1 MTTRFT
7 LTLLAALCAM
17 VLTGQEYQEL
27 PLRDLSAFRP
37 NAGNWQIVGQVQA
50 VLDQDQA
57 LKTEKGSGVLA
68 NLPTAKQQSELF
80 TLLEHGDLDLELEF
94 MMARHSN
101 SGIYLQ
107 GRYEVQLLDSWGK
120 QHPAFGDCG
129 GIYERWDDNKPE
141 GQQGYE
147 GYPPRLNACRAPGL
161 WQKMEISFQAPRFD
175 QSGNKTANARIIYLR
190 LNGFPIH
197 ENLELTGPTR
207 GGGEAESALGPL
219 RIQGDHGPVA
229 FRNIRYRTFGNPPL
243 VLRNLRYEHY
253 LTEKDVVEPQGL
265 PLQSSAPAAQLT
277 HEVINLNEKFLL
289 RFQGELE
296 VKIPGRYYFDLNTF
310 GWGQLL
316 IDGKPVLER
325 GPWERRGSIE
335 LPASRHALDLRYTK
349 TGAWFSNGLGL
360 FVSGPGLRRQAL
372 HAESSLPPSRDV
384 SNPIHASFQPEPVV
398 LRSFMD
404 FQGWSDSASYRIT
417 HPVSVGFP
425 EGLSYSYNLGN
436 GALFQAW
443 RGGFLNVTPMWNDRG
458 DGSARPI
465 GSLLPLDDAPLLAVL
480 PTELAPWPAALP
492 AEAAFRSRGYR
503 LDAAGRPSFEYEAYG
518 LKVTDDI
525 MVLDE
530 GRRLERRLQ
539 VQGTAPLGLYCR
551 LAAGREIIRLP
562 NNTYSID
569 GRYYLQLPAKGGAR
583 VALRSSGQGQELIA
597 PLDVATQLSYQITW

>member
-7 LTLLAALCAM
+7 LTLLAALYAM

-50 VLDQDQA
+50 VLDQDQV
-57 LKTEKGSGVLA
+57 LKTEKGSGVLV

-94 MMARHSN
+94 MMARRSN

-120 QHPAFGDCG
+120 RHPTFGDCG
-129 GIYERWDDNKPE
+129 GIYERWDDRKQE
-141 GQQGYE
+141 GQQGFE
-147 GYPPRLNACRAPGL
+147 GYAPRLNASRAPGL
-161 WQKMEISFQAPRFD
+161 WQKMEISFMAPRFD
-175 QSGNKTANARIIYLR
+175 QQGKKTANARILYLR
-190 LNGFPIH
+190 LNGYAIH

-207 GGGEAESALGPL
+207 GGGAQESPLGPL

-243 VLRNLRYEHY
+243 VLDQLRYEHY
-253 LTEKDVVEPQGL
+253 FTEKDVTEPQGL
-265 PLQSSAPAAQLT
+265 ERQSAGPASQLT

-296 VKIPGRYYFDLNTF
+296 IKIPGRYYFDLNAF

-316 IDGKPVLER
+316 IGGKPVLER

-335 LPASRHALDLRYTK
+335 LPAGRHALDLRYTK
-349 TGAWFSNGLGL
+349 TGSWFANGLGL
-360 FVSGPGLRRQAL
+360 FVSGPGLRQQAL

-384 SNPIHASFQPEPVV
+384 SNPILAGFQAEPVV

-404 FQGWSDSASYRIT
+404 FQAWNDSVAHRIT
-417 HPVSVGFP
+417 HPVSVGFSQ
-425 EGLSYSYNLGN
+425 GVSYSYNLGN

-443 RGGFLNVTPMWNDRG
+443 RGGFLDATPMWNDRG
-458 DGSARPI
+458 DGSSRPI
-465 GSLLPLDDAPLLAVL
+465 GSLLALNDGPALAVL
-480 PTELAPWPAALP
+480 ATEQAPWTAVLP
-492 AEAAFRSRGYR
+492 AEAGYRSRGYR
-503 LDAAGRPSFEYEAYG
+503 LDGEGRPIFEYELYG
-518 LKVTDDI
+518 LRVTDEI
-525 MVLDE
+525 NALDD

-569 GRYYLQLPAKGGAR
+569 GRYYIQLPAKGGAR
-583 VALRSSGQGQELIA
+583 VALRTVGQWQELIA
-597 PLDVATQLSYQITW
+597 PLDVASQLSYQIAW